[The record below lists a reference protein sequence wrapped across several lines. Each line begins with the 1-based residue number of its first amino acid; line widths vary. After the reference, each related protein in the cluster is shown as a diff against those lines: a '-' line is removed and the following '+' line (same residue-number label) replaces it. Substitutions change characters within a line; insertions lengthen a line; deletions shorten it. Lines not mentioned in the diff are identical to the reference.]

1 MLKNVKS
8 GKWFLT
14 NFCDCDKISNEL
26 KTNKEVQDMPNISL
40 VYYRV
45 NELEFK
51 FNEAIKGN
59 ISFQIK
65 PKIECKVAKK
75 EENLFVNLA
84 LKINEDI
91 SSPVPFNLK
100 VVLSGTFKL
109 KDPNAVLDE
118 AGQRAQ
124 VNEAFTV
131 LYPYLRATVSS
142 ITTSCNIPAYILPT
156 VLPEQL
162 SQSEQIDK
170 FIIKKPQGLN

>member
-1 MLKNVKS
+1 MS
-8 GKWFLT
+8 
-14 NFCDCDKISNEL
+14 
-26 KTNKEVQDMPNISL
+26 NISL

-75 EENLFVNLA
+75 DDNLFVNLT

-91 SSPVPFNLK
+91 SSPVPFDLK
-100 VVLSGTFKL
+100 VVLAGTFKV
-109 KDPNAVLDE
+109 KDASVILDE
-118 AGQRAQ
+118 SEQKAQ
-124 VNEAFTV
+124 IHEAFSV
-131 LYPYLRATVSS
+131 LYPYLRSTVSG
-142 ITTSCNIPAYILPT
+142 ITLNCNIPAYIMPT
-156 VLPEQL
+156 ILPEQL
-162 SQSEQIDK
+162 TQNEQIDK

>member
-1 MLKNVKS
+1 MS
-8 GKWFLT
+8 G
-14 NFCDCDKISNEL
+14 IA
-26 KTNKEVQDMPNISL
+26 L

-51 FNEAIKGN
+51 FNEAVKGN
-59 ISFQIK
+59 VSFQIK

-75 EENLFVNLA
+75 EDNLFVNLA

-91 SSPVPFNLK
+91 SSPVPFDLK
-100 VVLSGTFKL
+100 VVLAGTFKL
-109 KDPNAVLDE
+109 KDPTVVLDE

-124 VNEAFTV
+124 INEAFAM
-131 LYPYLRATVSS
+131 LYPYLRACVSG
-142 ITTSCNIPAYILPT
+142 ITLNCNIPAYILPT

-162 SQSEQIDK
+162 TQNEQVDK